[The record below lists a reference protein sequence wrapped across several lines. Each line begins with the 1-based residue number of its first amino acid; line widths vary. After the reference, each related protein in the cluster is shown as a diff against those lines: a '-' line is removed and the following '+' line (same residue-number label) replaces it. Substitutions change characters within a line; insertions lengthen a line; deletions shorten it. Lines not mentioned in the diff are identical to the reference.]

1 MVWFQRVKKTWGS
14 IEYRQ
19 LDWGRVHGVS
29 FSFWNQ
35 GQEIWIW
42 VQQWQKICVIY
53 FLSLFFSL
61 SVMLR
66 HHFKKDNHICCTD
79 VKSTQAKILMR
90 EPRRYHNW
98 LKTECKVPHNWSQVR
113 NAEFTNAK
121 LVKLIYIQRAKTN
134 WTLPHAFL

>member
-1 MVWFQRVKKTWGS
+1 
-14 IEYRQ
+14 
-19 LDWGRVHGVS
+19 
-29 FSFWNQ
+29 
-35 GQEIWIW
+35 
-42 VQQWQKICVIY
+42 
-53 FLSLFFSL
+53 
-61 SVMLR
+61 MLR